1 MLLPTG
7 RPESKEKKILFEF
20 ISSFLGVKVL
30 GIQSGFSKV
39 PDQLL
44 FNTEHGSTLC
54 VPVGV
59 LLLPEKDA
67 RQYVQGKIAASQRAF
82 DAASPGVMCE
92 AQPAG
97 A

>member
-30 GIQSGFSKV
+30 GIQSGFSKI

-44 FNTEHGSTLC
+44 FNAEHGSTLC
-54 VPVGV
+54 VSVGI
-59 LLLPEKDA
+59 LLLPETEA
-67 RQYVQGKIAASQRAF
+67 RQVISEKVAASRRAF
-82 DAASPGVMCE
+82 DAVRPGEMCE
-92 AQPAG
+92 ARPAG